1 MSLKVLKETA
11 PLPPSTQ
18 EELDTLSLDPIFDIL
33 GGLRHDYVRFIRNG
47 ETALIVRGLTRDGA
61 EDVARILGFFEP
73 LRDNIIAPHANAQ
86 RQSEVKV
93 PMMSYVVSDVRSARR
108 SNRGDD
114 SLSFDSH
121 RRIHRHRRVGV
132 RPQTES
138 AF

>member
-1 MSLKVLKETA
+1 MAANNRRKGCNMTDSTSSAVTVVGLFRDRGSAENARNRLKTEKLASEDRMSLKVLKETA

-73 LRDNIIAPHANAQ
+73 LRVDMI
-86 RQSEVKV
+86 
-93 PMMSYVVSDVRSARR
+93 
-108 SNRGDD
+108 
-114 SLSFDSH
+114 
-121 RRIHRHRRVGV
+121 
-132 RPQTES
+132 
-138 AF
+138 